1 MNEKQPIK
9 GFFKLPGEEGSVELI
24 KSLILDILS
33 LPSLLDVQMETSS
46 RQLDMQNGSSEKL
59 FGLKL

>member
-9 GFFKLPGEEGSVELI
+9 GFFKLPGKAGSVELI

-33 LPSLLDVQMETSS
+33 LPSLLDVQMEMSS

>member
-1 MNEKQPIK
+1 MNEKQLIK
-9 GFFKLPGEEGSVELI
+9 GFFQLPGEGRSVELI

-33 LPSLLDVQMETSS
+33 LPSLLDVQMEMSS